1 MRHDAHSPRERH
13 RRQTRA
19 RRVAQMILLGSGM
32 ASAAFVGYA
41 AQTAPVAVR
50 ATIPSTTTTTPAAG
64 TAPPPSIAGT
74 YHPPTA
80 APVTTTTACYTTPSG
95 STVCS

>member
-1 MRHDAHSPRERH
+1 MRPDAHSPRERD

-19 RRVAQMILLGSGM
+19 RRVAQMILLGSGV

-41 AQTAPVAVR
+41 AQTAPTAAR
-50 ATIPSTTTTTPAAG
+50 APAPPTTTTPAAG
-64 TAPPPSIAGT
+64 PTASPSTAGS
-74 YHPPTA
+74 YRPPTT